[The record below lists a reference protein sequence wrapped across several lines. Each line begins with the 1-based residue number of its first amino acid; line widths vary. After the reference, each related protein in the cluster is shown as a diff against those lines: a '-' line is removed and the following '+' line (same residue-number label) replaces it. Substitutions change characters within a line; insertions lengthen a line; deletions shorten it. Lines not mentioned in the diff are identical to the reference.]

1 MKIYN
6 YEFFNGERLLQKT
19 SFPKKPI
26 QKQIQSNKTCHEKI
40 LKILNYFFVNVF
52 DLMIMRQLLSF
63 YSWFYEVTMLE
74 STNAISERKMQMYF

>member
-1 MKIYN
+1 
-6 YEFFNGERLLQKT
+6 
-19 SFPKKPI
+19 
-26 QKQIQSNKTCHEKI
+26 
-40 LKILNYFFVNVF
+40 LNYFFVNVF